1 MNVNTPQSL
10 GNKTILLGVGLAT
23 AGTTLALADG
33 AAVEKLLADLQST
46 DAAVRGAAWQ
56 SAATLGAPAVK
67 PLAGV
72 MAHPDFEIAR
82 AANRALWKIVRH
94 ADRPKAGKERQA
106 VQTELIALLS
116 SAPVPVRREVVWMLS
131 EIGDN
136 SAVAPLAGLLPD
148 SSLREDTRCA
158 LERIPGPKATRAL
171 EQALR
176 TGPEDFRPALANSL
190 RVRGRSV
197 EGFPTQKLVPTKPT
211 TVVEATPTK

>member
-1 MNVNTPQSL
+1 MNVNTSQSL
-10 GNKTILLGVGLAT
+10 ENKTILLGLGLAA

-33 AAVEKLLADLQST
+33 AAVEKLIADLQSA

-56 SAATLGAPAVK
+56 SAATFGAPAVK

-72 MAHPDFEIAR
+72 MAHSDFEIAR
-82 AANRALWKIVRH
+82 AAKRALWRIVRH
-94 ADRPKAGKERQA
+94 ANRPKAGKEREA
-106 VQTELIALLS
+106 VQTELITLLS

-131 EIGDN
+131 EIGDS

-148 SSLREDTRCA
+148 LALREDARCA
-158 LERIPGPKATRAL
+158 LERIPGTKAMHAL

-197 EGFPTQKLVPTKPT
+197 TGYPSQKLVPTKPT

>member
-10 GNKTILLGVGLAT
+10 DNKTVLLGAGLAA

-33 AAVEKLLADLQST
+33 AAVEKLLADLQSA

-56 SAATLGAPAVK
+56 SAAPFGAPGVK

-82 AANRALWKIVRH
+82 AAKRALWKIVRH
-94 ADRPKAGKERQA
+94 ANRPEAGNERKG
-106 VQTELIALLS
+106 VQTELVTLL
-116 SAPVPVRREVVWMLS
+116 PGTPDPVRREVVWMLS
-131 EIGDN
+131 EIGD
-136 SAVAPLAGLLPD
+136 SLAVAPLAGLLPD
-148 SSLREDTRCA
+148 STLREDARCA
-158 LERIPGPKATRAL
+158 LERIPGTKARRAL

-197 EGFPTQKLVPTKPT
+197 EGYPTQKLVPAKPT